1 MDLYRIEKNIH
12 EDKYKTVEVF
22 ENDVKLMCA
31 NAQEYNM
38 EGSMIY
44 QDSEVLSLVFRECKR
59 QLSNGEKDVFVEPGS
74 FTMGP
79 PTYVPPPDED
89 GDDEEG
95 TSEDDDSA
103 WNLELIFSQVVSMLF
118 FSDTRPPF
126 LFYFVGEQSEKW
138 FLDMKVFPWWKRNFY
153 GRNVGRCCFKKFVVL
168 S

>member
-103 WNLELIFSQVVSMLF
+103 
-118 FSDTRPPF
+118 
-126 LFYFVGEQSEKW
+126 
-138 FLDMKVFPWWKRNFY
+138 
-153 GRNVGRCCFKKFVVL
+153 
-168 S
+168 

>member
-1 MDLYRIEKNIH
+1 MLAKNREDFQKIHDILVSYQEADGRVISGPFVKLPTRKELPDYYQVITKPMDLWRIEKNIH
-12 EDKYKTVEVF
+12 EDKYKNMEAF

-44 QDSEVLSLVFRECKR
+44 QDSEVLSMVFKECKR
-59 QLSNGEKDVFVEPGS
+59 QLANGEKDIFIEPGQ

-95 TSEDDDSA
+95 TSDEDDDS
-103 WNLELIFSQVVSMLF
+103 
-118 FSDTRPPF
+118 
-126 LFYFVGEQSEKW
+126 G
-138 FLDMKVFPWWKRNFY
+138 
-153 GRNVGRCCFKKFVVL
+153 
-168 S
+168 